1 MILTTTSIVE
11 GRPVQRHLGIVTGEV
26 ILGANIVRDL
36 FASLTDIFGGRSGKY
51 EEVLSRGR
59 EQALRELEDKAR
71 TLGAN
76 AVIGVDFDYE
86 TIGARGSMLMVSVSG
101 TAVVI

>member
-1 MILTTTSIVE
+1 MLLSTTSLIE
-11 GRPVQRHLGIVTGEV
+11 GRPVQRYLGVVTGEV

-36 FASLTDIFGGRSGKY
+36 FASITDIFGGRSGKY
-51 EEVLSRGR
+51 EEVLARGR

-71 TLGAN
+71 ALGAN
-76 AVIGVDFDYE
+76 AVIGIDIDYE

-101 TAVVI
+101 TAVIV

>member
-1 MILTTTSIVE
+1 MLLSTTSLIE
-11 GRPVQRHLGIVTGEV
+11 GRPVQRYLGVVTGEV

-36 FASLTDIFGGRSGKY
+36 FASITDIFGGRSGKY

-71 TLGAN
+71 ALGAN
-76 AVIGVDFDYE
+76 AVIAVDIDYE

>member
-71 TLGAN
+71 ALGAN
-76 AVIGVDFDYE
+76 AVVGVDFDYE

-101 TAVVI
+101 TAVVV